1 MLPHTHNWRLLFPL
15 KKSIDWFLH
24 NGNFNEL
31 SSSCIKRFWWWFFL
45 ESPYIYII
53 FPIETSFQS
62 KKTDPITLLDIPV
75 WKLYCKKITQ
85 LYFWVSQF
93 EIGLVLVSKQFK
105 YILNVFFFFFE
116 FSSRIVESGQ
126 QFHLKLIE
134 WFKMQNQYKSF
145 ADWC

>member
-1 MLPHTHNWRLLFPL
+1 MLPHTNNWRLLFPL

-62 KKTDPITLLDIPV
+62 KKTDPIILLDIPV
-75 WKLYCKKITQ
+75 WKLYCKKLPSCT
-85 LYFWVSQF
+85 FRSPF
-93 EIGLVLVSKQFK
+93 GLVHVTKQLK
-105 YILNVFFFFFE
+105 YILDVFFFE
-116 FSSRIVESGQ
+116 FSTRIFESDQ

-134 WFKMQNQYKSF
+134 WFKI
-145 ADWC
+145 

>member
-1 MLPHTHNWRLLFPL
+1 MLPHTNNWRLLFPL
-15 KKSIDWFLH
+15 KKSIDWFLY

-62 KKTDPITLLDIPV
+62 KKTDPIILLDIPV
-75 WKLYCKKITQ
+75 WKLYCKKLPSCTFRSPN
-85 LYFWVSQF
+85 LNSVS
-93 EIGLVLVSKQFK
+93 SMSPSNSNT
-105 YILNVFFFFFE
+105 YWMFFFFE
-116 FSSRIVESGQ
+116 FSTRIFESDQ

-134 WFKMQNQYKSF
+134 WFKI
-145 ADWC
+145 

>member
-1 MLPHTHNWRLLFPL
+1 MLPHTNNWRLLFPV

-24 NGNFNEL
+24 NGNLNEL

-62 KKTDPITLLDIPV
+62 KKTNPIILLDIPV
-75 WKLYCKKITQ
+75 WKLYCKKLPSCTFRSPN
-85 LYFWVSQF
+85 LNSVS
-93 EIGLVLVSKQFK
+93 SMSTSNSNT
-105 YILNVFFFFFE
+105 YWVFFVFFE
-116 FSSRIVESGQ
+116 FSTRIVESGQ

-134 WFKMQNQYKSF
+134 WFKI
-145 ADWC
+145 